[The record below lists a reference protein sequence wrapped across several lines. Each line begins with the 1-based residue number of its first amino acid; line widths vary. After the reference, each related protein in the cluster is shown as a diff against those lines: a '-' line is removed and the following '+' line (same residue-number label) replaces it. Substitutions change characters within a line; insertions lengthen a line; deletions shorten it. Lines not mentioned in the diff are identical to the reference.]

1 MKIKESDTAIIFI
14 DSQCFAYQRTLMYEV
29 ILPLKNKRMKVE
41 KFMVLLYLKK
51 SAAYGYDEPCDVVI
65 LAVRVDNDGRITI
78 IGNERND
85 RGNEHELMSM
95 IYLPVTLISL
105 RRKLS
110 DENKGTGATV
120 LLFCSF
126 VTCSL
131 TV

>member
-14 DSQCFAYQRTLMYEV
+14 DSQCFACQRTLMCEV

-41 KFMVLLYLKK
+41 KFMVSLYLKK

-78 IGNERND
+78 IGNEKND
-85 RGNEHELMSM
+85 RGNEYELMSM

-120 LLFCSF
+120 
-126 VTCSL
+126 
-131 TV
+131 